1 MRLPRRAEEG
11 DELAP
16 SQLIE
21 LHSVRSYRAGLQD

>member
-21 LHSVRSYRAGLQD
+21 LHSVRSGLQD